1 MRMPRRSLTTLRRA
15 VDELIGTAS
24 DAATQQVGSSPI
36 NASRTKLLLAVLDTL
51 SDLSCLSRRIEWIQA
66 GSRFLQKALMDKD
79 PNFSLVFPEL
89 LANLDQ
95 LATDMFGNYLIQVT

>member
-1 MRMPRRSLTTLRRA
+1 M
-15 VDELIGTAS
+15 
-24 DAATQQVGSSPI
+24 
-36 NASRTKLLLAVLDTL
+36 
-51 SDLSCLSRRIEWIQA
+51 EWIQA